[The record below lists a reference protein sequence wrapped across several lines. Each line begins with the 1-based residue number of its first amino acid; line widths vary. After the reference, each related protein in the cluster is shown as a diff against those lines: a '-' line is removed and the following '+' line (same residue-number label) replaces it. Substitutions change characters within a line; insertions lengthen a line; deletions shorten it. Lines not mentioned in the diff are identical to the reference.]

1 VTYRRKFDLKFIKNI
16 IKYIGDVKREV
27 SKVVFPD
34 REEMKKSTLIV
45 FAVCIAFALMFWGIN
60 SGMLALLKE
69 VM

>member
-1 VTYRRKFDLKFIKNI
+1 MKFIKNV
-16 IKYIGDVKREV
+16 IKYIRDVRREV

-34 REEMKKSTLIV
+34 KEEMKNSTLIV

>member
-1 VTYRRKFDLKFIKNI
+1 MKFIKNVV
-16 IKYIGDVKREV
+16 KYIGDVKREV

-34 REEMKKSTLIV
+34 KEEMKNSTLIV

>member
-1 VTYRRKFDLKFIKNI
+1 MKFIKNI

-45 FAVCIAFALMFWGIN
+45 FAVCIVFALMFWGIN